1 MITEPYQPPDVCAVS
16 ADDDDDDDDDDA
28 DAGDGNGAGHLMH
41 STAAII
47 FVTTVVFLY

>member
-1 MITEPYQPPDVCAVS
+1 MPPVITEPYQPPDVCAVS
-16 ADDDDDDDDDDA
+16 ADDDDD